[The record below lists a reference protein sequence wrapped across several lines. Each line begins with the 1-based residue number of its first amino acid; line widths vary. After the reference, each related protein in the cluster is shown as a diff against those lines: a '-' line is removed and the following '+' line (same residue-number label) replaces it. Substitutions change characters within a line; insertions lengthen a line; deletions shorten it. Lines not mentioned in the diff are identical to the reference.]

1 MKDKKKIYPYEKQL
15 NFIRLMDEAM
25 NENIEEI
32 DKELE
37 DAGIDIKEVQEK
49 LLNFIRKE
57 RAKLNYERGQLFRKN
72 YEEEKQ
78 NNPNVILTDDI
89 AFAFRTNGD
98 SNLKDSINEE
108 ELKKLSV
115 LRKAKDKLK
124 GNQDEQSDRNG

>member
-78 NNPNVILTDDI
+78 NNPKFT
-89 AFAFRTNGD
+89 
-98 SNLKDSINEE
+98 LKDDFALTFRIYGTGNLIDSISEE
-108 ELKKLSV
+108 ELKKLIV

-124 GNQDEQSDRNG
+124 ENQD